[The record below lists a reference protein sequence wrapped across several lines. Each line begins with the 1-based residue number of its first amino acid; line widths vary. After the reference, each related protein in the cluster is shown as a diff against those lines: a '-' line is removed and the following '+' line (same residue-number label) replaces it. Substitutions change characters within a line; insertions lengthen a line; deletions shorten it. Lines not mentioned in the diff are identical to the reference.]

1 MLGCFNSLLTFLIIF
16 VCKVPHFQVVQGPAG
31 FVVGPADYVAGPG
44 EMGIDSS
51 FTNEESSAQ
60 DGRASISLEGQS

>member
-16 VCKVPHFQVVQGPAG
+16 VHEVPHFQVVL
-31 FVVGPADYVAGPG
+31 GPADYVAGPG
-44 EMGIDSS
+44 EMGTDRS

-60 DGRASISLEGQS
+60 DRRARISLEGQS